1 MGFFSGKKSTSR
13 GRKSMGQ
20 RPFGSMGGIFSDKT
34 TFSDVFFSRSGLA
47 FASGQGGAKNAAF
60 MGGTRGERWC
70 FA

>member
-1 MGFFSGKKSTSR
+1 MEFFSGKKSTSW

-47 FASGQGGAKNAAF
+47 FASGQGGAKKRCIYGWNK
-60 MGGTRGERWC
+60 G
-70 FA
+70 